1 MAQSR
6 IEEIWPLSPLQA
18 GLLFHAVYDGEGPDV
33 YIGHWILDLD
43 GSVDAERL
51 RAAWAAVLARHAP
64 LRACFRQRKSG
75 ETVQIIARQV
85 ELPWREVDLSRLE
98 DPEAAVRELSEEDR

>member
-6 IEEIWPLSPLQA
+6 IEDIWPLSPLQA
-18 GLLFHAVYDGEGPDV
+18 GLLFHAVYDGEGHDV

-43 GSVDAERL
+43 GPVEAARL
-51 RAAWAAVLARHAP
+51 RAAWEALLTRHAP

-75 ETVQIIARQV
+75 ETVQIVPRQV
-85 ELPWREVDLSRLE
+85 DLPWRVVDLSHL
-98 DPEAAVRELSEEDR
+98 DAPEEAVQELAEED